1 MSNNETTGNAWEQ
14 VESLLGKL
22 AEKLMDFS
30 TVEVRTLV
38 TDLEFITE
46 KDDQGNDIISG
57 VQPKHD
63 VNAKPEGFVT
73 AINMV
78 GSDISFDR
86 SPNLPDGVDVDKLE
100 ALHEKHVAMARQIFQ
115 DNIEFVVKT
124 VKEFIPG
131 KPEE

>member
-14 VESLLGKL
+14 VESLLSKL

-46 KDDQGNDIISG
+46 KDEQGNVIISG
-57 VQPKHD
+57 VQPKYD
-63 VNAKPEGFVT
+63 VDANPEGFVT

-86 SPNLPDGVDVDKLE
+86 SPNLPDKVDVDKLE

-124 VKEFIPG
+124 VQGFIPG
-131 KPEE
+131 KTEE

>member
-1 MSNNETTGNAWEQ
+1 MANNEATGNAWEQ
-14 VESLLGKL
+14 VETLLSKL

-46 KDDQGNDIISG
+46 KDNQGNEIISG

-63 VNAKPEGFVT
+63 ANANPEGFVT
-73 AINMV
+73 AIKMV

-86 SPNLPDGVDVDKLE
+86 SPNLPDTVDVDKLE
-100 ALHEKHVAMARQIFQ
+100 ALHEKHVAMARKIFQ
-115 DNIEFVVKT
+115 DNIEFIVKT

-131 KPEE
+131 KVEE